1 MERTMERTMNRFR
14 RAVGWV
20 VIASGAIM
28 FSVVGLGRVAA
39 QGPAVPEF
47 GATGERALR
56 VIGDERDGLSG
67 PRDLAFNPERP
78 YELWTVNRPTDGTVL
93 YFQPGTPQERVEA
106 RLDKFRNHFME
117 EVSSVAFGDY
127 GNFATCQESRNTYNR
142 QHNPNDFMG
151 PTLWTADLSIYARI
165 NQTLDMDALL
175 RSHQPV
181 DPAATLGFAAP
192 VGRAFACLP
201 SSGPG
206 DKATRALRPFDV
218 AQGPNP
224 RLGSHIDMLHQ
235 SPNCMGIEHEAGNAY
250 WAFDGLHGHL
260 VRYDFAVDHGPG
272 WDDHSDGIVR
282 RYVEAKVGYT
292 ADIPG
297 HLALDKATGW
307 LYAADPGAGRVIRL
321 KIDSGRRAETLEPD
335 NEPLAELSTWRGTTV
350 EVVASGLKQP
360 SGVALHAGRLFVGQA
375 TGGEIVA
382 YDTATLAE
390 LGRMDTDA
398 RRLAGLEVGPDGR
411 LYFVDTE
418 ANTLIRV
425 DPDRRVAY
433 EPPVVTP
440 QPSFTPSVEPTRT
453 PRAGQRT
460 PTPLPATATATATA
474 TTEPTST
481 DVPTATATE
490 PPSATPTVTNTPT
503 PEPSPTPSRWWGFMP
518 FAVRGVR
525 R

>member
-1 MERTMERTMNRFR
+1 MR
-14 RAVGWV
+14 RAGIWVAVQLAV
-20 VIASGAIM
+20 VIVIVASVWSAG
-28 FSVVGLGRVAA
+28 VEA
-39 QGPAVPEF
+39 QAPAVPEF
-47 GATGERALR
+47 GAPAARALR
-56 VIGDERDGLSG
+56 TVGNAADGLSG

-93 YFQPGTPQERVEA
+93 FFQPGTPQERVEA

-117 EVSSVAFGDY
+117 EVSAVAFGDY

-151 PTLWTADLSIYARI
+151 PTLWTADLSIYARV

-181 DPAATLGFAAP
+181 DPSATLGFAAP
-192 VGRAFACLP
+192 VGRSFACLP
-201 SSGPG
+201 STEPG
-206 DKATRALRPFDV
+206 DKPARALRPFDV

-235 SPNCMGIEHEAGNAY
+235 SPNCMGIAHETGNAY

-282 RYVEAKVGYT
+282 RYVEATVRYA
-292 ADIPG
+292 ADVPG
-297 HLALDKATGW
+297 HLALDKASGW
-307 LYAADPGAGRVIRL
+307 LYAADPGGNRVIRL
-321 KIDSGRRAETLEPD
+321 KIDSGAKAETLDPD

-350 EVVASGLKQP
+350 EVVASGLKRP
-360 SGVALHAGRLFVGQA
+360 SGVALHGGRLFVGQA

-398 RRLAGLEVGPDGR
+398 RLLAGLEVGPDGR

-418 ANTLIRV
+418 ANTLVRI
-425 DPDRRVAY
+425 DPDRSQPY

-453 PRAGQRT
+453 PRVGLRT
-460 PTPLPATATATATA
+460 PTATRTAPATPTTTATTA

-490 PPSATPTVTNTPT
+490 PPPTATPTVTNTAT
-503 PEPSPTPSRWWGFMP
+503 TEPSPTPARWWTFMP
-518 FAVRGVR
+518 FSVRGVR